1 MSTGFDFAER
11 RVVDAPNMAA
21 EALTKPAPPNVEP
34 GTELT
39 YFMRI
44 TDGGTSNTWFK
55 LDDFSFGAS
64 AETSWVKG
72 SGASVGKPLPE
83 AFELTL
89 GSGVA
94 QSAFT
99 MGLLQGTQL
108 DRVEIEAYAGDP
120 ARSGGS
126 GIQFQQR
133 FCHGCKDQRRRRW

>member
-64 AETSWVKG
+64 ARN
-72 SGASVGKPLPE
+72 
-83 AFELTL
+83 EL
-89 GSGVA
+89 G
-94 QSAFT
+94 
-99 MGLLQGTQL
+99 
-108 DRVEIEAYAGDP
+108 
-120 ARSGGS
+120 
-126 GIQFQQR
+126 QR
-133 FCHGCKDQRRRRW
+133 QRRFRRQAATGGVRTDAGQWCSAVGVYHGPAAGHAAR